1 MLGHGA
7 RSDLLSSA
15 GTSRSP
21 PLVEML
27 ESVGYT
33 CGPTEDRKSEG
44 RSLIQAIV
52 VNFLVA
58 KSAGIAGVP
67 RQVSGRR

>member
-1 MLGHGA
+1 M
-7 RSDLLSSA
+7 
-15 GTSRSP
+15 
-21 PLVEML
+21 VEML